1 MNCLPTEQ
9 DQKRSL
15 DENSDEDFG
24 LRTEDFGPR
33 TEDLGPRTL
42 D

>member
-1 MNCLPTEQ
+1 MNCLPTE
-9 DQKRSL
+9 KRPEASL
-15 DENSDEDFG
+15 DGISDEE
-24 LRTEDFGPR
+24 LQTEDFGER

>member
-1 MNCLPTEQ
+1 MNCLPTEK
-9 DQKRSL
+9 DQKGSL
-15 DENSDEDFG
+15 DGISDKEFG
-24 LRTEDFGPR
+24 LSTEEFGPR